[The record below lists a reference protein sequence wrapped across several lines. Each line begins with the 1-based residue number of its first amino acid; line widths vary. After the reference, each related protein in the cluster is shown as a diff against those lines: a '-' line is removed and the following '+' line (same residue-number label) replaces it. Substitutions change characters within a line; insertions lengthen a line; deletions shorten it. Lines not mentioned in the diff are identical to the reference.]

1 MIRLFAALELP
12 ETVRMQLSLLQGG
25 IPGARWTMSENMH
38 LTLRFIGEVDG
49 AVARDIDD
57 VLADIREPSFELS
70 LKGVGEFGG
79 KEGRA
84 LWAGVAAGEALQ
96 HLAAKIESA
105 LQRMG
110 LPAETRKYS
119 PHVTLARLRDVP
131 VSEIQRFLSTH
142 AMFKSPTFE
151 VRQFAL
157 FSSQQSAKGS
167 RYRVESTYPLGD

>member
-12 ETVRMQLSLLQGG
+12 ENIRMQLSLLQGG
-25 IPGARWTMSENMH
+25 IPGARWSPVENMH
-38 LTLRFIGEVDG
+38 LTLRFIGEVDQ

-57 VLADIREPSFELS
+57 MLADIREPAFSLS
-70 LKGVGEFGG
+70 LKGVGEFGR
-79 KEGRA
+79 KDGRA
-84 LWAGVAAGEALQ
+84 LWAGVANGAELQ

-110 LPAETRKYS
+110 LPAQQRKYS

-131 VSEIQRFLSTH
+131 MDEIQTFLSTH
-142 AMFKSPTFE
+142 AMFKTPSFE

-157 FSSQQSAKGS
+157 YSSQTSPKGS
-167 RYRVESTYPLGD
+167 RYRIESVYQLGD

>member
-1 MIRLFAALELP
+1 
-12 ETVRMQLSLLQGG
+12 
-25 IPGARWTMSENMH
+25 MH
-38 LTLRFIGEVDG
+38 LTLRFIGEVDQ

-57 VLADIREPSFELS
+57 MLADLRERAFTLS
-70 LKGVGEFGG
+70 LKGVGEFGR

-84 LWAGVAAGEALQ
+84 LWAGVSNSEALQ

-131 VSEIQRFLSTH
+131 MSEIQTFLATH
-142 AMFKSPTFE
+142 ALFKSPPFE
-151 VRQFAL
+151 VTEFAL
-157 FSSQQSAKGS
+157 FSSQQTGKGS
-167 RYRVESTYPLGD
+167 RYRIESVYPLG